1 MIKSMTGFASLT
13 HEDERATLGI
23 TVRAVNHRFLDV
35 QLRVPPSLGDLEP
48 RVRALLQKR
57 LARGRVELAI
67 SMQLR
72 SASALTV
79 ELNEDF
85 ANALSVAIERARER
99 GLVSG
104 TLTPGDLVRMP
115 QAIAVR
121 DRPVEAD
128 PALEAQLASSVE
140 AAVEQALA
148 DLDAM
153 RVREGNHLRTDLET
167 RRLLLAELIEH
178 LRVAADQGRDGVEM
192 RLRERIAEISAE
204 LPVDQAMIAQ
214 EVVRAAAR
222 SDISEEVTRFRAH
235 LSHWMALA
243 DGPEPCGR
251 KLDFLLQEMNREI
264 NTIGSK
270 ADGVHISE
278 LIINAKAELEKM
290 REQVQNVE

>member
-13 HEDERATLGI
+13 HEDERATIGLTI
-23 TVRAVNHRFLDV
+23 RTVNHRFLDI
-35 QLRVPPSLGDLEP
+35 QLRIPASLADLEP

-67 SMQLR
+67 NVQLR
-72 SASALTV
+72 SVAIPTI
-79 ELNEDF
+79 ELNAEF
-85 ANALSVAIERARER
+85 AGALSAALDQARER

-104 TLTPGDLVRMP
+104 SLTPGDLLRLP
-115 QAIAVR
+115 QAITIR

-128 PALEAQLASSVE
+128 PTVEAQLGASV
-140 AAVEQALA
+140 AATVEQGLA

-153 RVREGNHLRTDLET
+153 RTREGDHLRADLDA
-167 RRLLLAELIEH
+167 RRQMLAGLVSQ
-178 LRVAADQGRDGVEM
+178 LAAASDDGRTTLEA
-192 RLRERIAEISAE
+192 RLRERVREISFE

-214 EVVRAAAR
+214 EIVRTAAR

-235 LSHWMALA
+235 LAHWEVVQAG
-243 DGPEPCGR
+243 DEPCGR

-264 NTIGSK
+264 NTIGAK
-270 ADGVHISE
+270 ADGLRVSD
-278 LIINAKAELEKM
+278 LIITAKAELEKM

>member
-13 HEDERATLGI
+13 HEDERATLAV
-23 TVRAVNHRFLDV
+23 TVRAVNHRFLDL
-35 QLRVPPSLGDLEP
+35 QLRIPQSLADLEP

-57 LARGRVELAI
+57 LSRGRVELAI
-67 SMQLR
+67 AVQLR
-72 SASALTV
+72 SPLAQTV

-85 ANALSVAIERARER
+85 ANALAAVIERARER

-104 TLTPGDLVRMP
+104 SMTPGDLLRHP

-121 DRPVEAD
+121 DRPADAD
-128 PALEAQLASSVE
+128 PALEAQMGSSVE
-140 AAVEQALA
+140 ASVEQALA

-153 RVREGNHLRTDLET
+153 RVREGDHLRNDLET
-167 RRLLLAELIEH
+167 RRQLLAELIER
-178 LRVAADQGRDGVEM
+178 LRMAADEGRAGVEA
-192 RLRERIAEISAE
+192 RLHERIAEISTE
-204 LPVDQAMIAQ
+204 LPVDQAMLAQ
-214 EVVRAAAR
+214 EIVRTAAR

-235 LSHWMALA
+235 LAHWLALA

-264 NTIGSK
+264 NTVGSK
-270 ADGVHISE
+270 ADGIKVSE
-278 LIINAKAELEKM
+278 LIITAKAELEKM

>member
-13 HEDERATLGI
+13 HEDERATIGV

-35 QLRVPPSLGDLEP
+35 QLRIPQSLGDLEP
-48 RVRALLQKR
+48 RLRALLQKR

-67 SMQLR
+67 SVQLR
-72 SASALTV
+72 NPTAPTV
-79 ELNEDF
+79 ELNEAF
-85 ANALSVAIERARER
+85 TTALSAALDRARER

-104 TLTPGDLVRMP
+104 TLTPGDLLRLP
-115 QAIAVR
+115 QAITVRERAVE
-121 DRPVEAD
+121 VE
-128 PALEAQLASSVE
+128 PAVEAQLATSVE

-153 RVREGNHLRTDLET
+153 RIREGGHLDTDLEG
-167 RRLLLAELIEH
+167 RRQFLAAIIGELESGAAEGRSAVEARLH
-178 LRVAADQGRDGVEM
+178 ERV
-192 RLRERIAEISAE
+192 RELSFE
-204 LPVDQAMIAQ
+204 LPIDQAMIAQ
-214 EVVRAAAR
+214 EIVRAAGR

-235 LSHWMALA
+235 LSHWYALA
-243 DGPEPCGR
+243 QGDEPCGR

-270 ADGVHISE
+270 ADGVRISE

>member
-35 QLRVPPSLGDLEP
+35 QLRVPSSLGDLEP

-67 SMQLR
+67 SMQVR
-72 SASALTV
+72 TAAAPTV
-79 ELNEDF
+79 ELNDEF
-85 ANALSVAIERARER
+85 ANALAAAIERARER

-104 TLTPGDLVRMP
+104 TLTPGDLLRMP
-115 QAIAVR
+115 QAITVR
-121 DRPVEAD
+121 DRPAEAD

-153 RVREGNHLRTDLET
+153 RVREGDHLRADLEA
-167 RRLLLAELIEH
+167 RRQLLADLIER
-178 LRVAADQGRDGVEM
+178 LRVAADLGRDAVEM
-192 RLRERIAEISAE
+192 RLHERIAEISTE

-235 LSHWMALA
+235 LAHWMALTE
-243 DGPEPCGR
+243 GPEPCGR

-270 ADGVHISE
+270 ADGVHVSE